1 MVGAPTGGAAAE
13 VGTAAGSAA
22 AEVSTVVGGAAA
34 EVGTA
39 AGGAAAEVSTAAG
52 GAAEGWWPDREAAVP
67 VWDLRA
73 GCYVHTR
80 RPRKAPAPADDAA
93 RRGEEDGPVSHH
105 GVRARRRVRP
115 TFARAERRPF
125 DGSAPPELPRRG
137 KIPPP
142 SAQACAIAAD
152 ALHAARVSMLVP
164 VVPTCDDMNPRGHD
178 RGPIVINAPFGGPGG
193 CSWAAAL
200 RGGTR

>member
-1 MVGAPTGGAAAE
+1 MAGAAAGGAAA
-13 VGTAAGSAA
+13 
-22 AEVSTVVGGAAA
+22 GGAAA

-52 GAAEGWWPDREAAVP
+52 GAAEGWWPDRDAAAP

-73 GCYVHTR
+73 GCYVHKR

-115 TFARAERRPF
+115 TFARAERRY
-125 DGSAPPELPRRG
+125 
-137 KIPPP
+137 
-142 SAQACAIAAD
+142 AATRE
-152 ALHAARVSMLVP
+152 ASRAA
-164 VVPTCDDMNPRGHD
+164 
-178 RGPIVINAPFGGPGG
+178 
-193 CSWAAAL
+193 
-200 RGGTR
+200 